1 MHPYLHSPDRLRQF
15 VAAAAL
21 ALAAFPLQAQN
32 PAAPAAAGGG
42 RAGGGRGG
50 GGAGAMSAAQS
61 AMVTGIDSLVQAR
74 LAAFTEA
81 RNALLQASLRVPA
94 DPAAIR
100 SQSEALAAAELA
112 LANARAGAFV
122 LAQDSADRLN
132 AAQIQALV
140 TTASAG
146 GPLVAAAPAA
156 GGGGRGGGGGGP
168 QLSDPAYANFDAIFP
183 KSDPVKA
190 QTPEQELK
198 EFILQPGYKMELVL
212 SERDD
217 VKEPAAIAFDGNGR
231 MFVVEIRGY
240 MLTIDAQHQREPNG
254 RISLHED
261 TNNDGV
267 YDKHSVFV
275 DNLVFPRF
283 VTPFGPNAILT
294 METDQDEVW
303 KYTDTNNDGK
313 ADKKELFTTGLG
325 RTGNVEHQQSFL
337 TWTMDNWMYSTYNAV
352 RVRWTPNGVLRE
364 ATGAHGGQWGVTQDN
379 DGKQWVQGGASGLP
393 SYFQFPT
400 VYGNINVGT
409 QWDNEFTIPWGAPIR
424 LADMQPGLSSV
435 RMPDGTLNRV
445 TGAAG
450 NDIVRG
456 HKMPADLQGEYI
468 YGEPVARIVRRV
480 HPTVSEGV
488 TTLANAYKWNEFV
501 KSTDPLFRPV
511 DMATAPD
518 GTLYVVDMYRGI
530 IQESQWSAPIGTY
543 LRARVDQY
551 QLDKLHSMGRVW
563 RLSYES
569 LGRDKTLPR
578 MNTQTAAQLVAN
590 LSHPNGWWRDTA
602 QQLLILKQDKS
613 VVPALKK
620 LVNTKENVLARFH
633 ALWTLEGLGSLD
645 AALTRQLL
653 ADPEPRMRSQ
663 AIRASETL
671 YKGGDKSFG
680 ADYAKLA
687 KDADVNVSIQALLTM
702 NVLKVPETATV
713 AKAVQDAN
721 KARGIQSVATFIL
734 NPAGAGGGRGGAG
747 AAPNLGA
754 NQASYDRG
762 QAIFASLCV
771 ECHGAN
777 GLGAPK
783 PDGNGTMAPP
793 LAGSARVL
801 GHRDYVLNVLLK
813 GLTGPIPGTTFSD
826 IMVPMGAGQTDQWVA
841 DVATYIRNSFGNS
854 AAAVFPD
861 QVAKVKAASASR
873 TQPWTFAELD
883 PRIPDQLTNFG
894 DWTLTASSNPAG
906 VRAAVTSFTTWSA
919 QPQAGGSNWFQI
931 EMPVAANVA
940 ELQFNV
946 SAGGGGRGGAG
957 GRGGGAVAAAAPGDD
972 LPVALPAVAPAANAP
987 AAAPA
992 VAGGRAFRIEVSSN
1006 GTSWTTAAQADG
1018 RDGPNAIALA
1028 TSGPVK
1034 FVKITQ
1040 TAGPANLA
1048 IGALRLFEAP
1058 AAR

>member
-1 MHPYLHSPDRLRQF
+1 MHSNLHPSSARLRPLF
-15 VAAAAL
+15 VAGALVLAAL
-21 ALAAFPLQAQN
+21 PALAQN
-32 PAAPAAAGGG
+32 PAAPAPGGARG
-42 RAGGGRGG
+42 GGGRGG
-50 GGAGAMSAAQS
+50 GGAAQGALSAAQS
-61 AMVTGIDSLVQAR
+61 TMIAGIDALVQAK
-74 LAAFTEA
+74 LAAATDA
-81 RNALLQASLRVPA
+81 RSTLTRASLTAPANPA
-94 DPAAIR
+94 DVRSAA
-100 SQSEALAAAELA
+100 EALAAAELA
-112 LANARAGAFV
+112 LANARASAFV
-122 LAQDSADRLN
+122 LAQDSADRLTP
-132 AAQIQALV
+132 AQVQSIIGTAGNGGALI
-140 TTASAG
+140 
-146 GPLVAAAPAA
+146 AAAPA
-156 GGGGRGGGGGGP
+156 GGRGGGGGGP

-190 QTPEQELK
+190 QTPEEELK

-212 SERDD
+212 SERDGI
-217 VKEPAAIAFDGNGR
+217 KEPAAIAFDGNGR
-231 MFVVEIRGY
+231 MFVLEIRGY
-240 MLTIDAQHQREPNG
+240 MLTINAASQRDPNG

-294 METDQDEVW
+294 METDQDELW
-303 KYTDTNNDGK
+303 KYTDTNNDGV
-313 ADKKELFTTGLG
+313 ADKKELMTTGLG
-325 RTGNVEHQQSFL
+325 RTGNVEHQQAFM

-352 RVRWTPNGVLRE
+352 RVRWTPNGFLRE

-409 QWDNEFTIPWGAPIR
+409 QWDNDFTIPWGAPVRI
-424 LADMQPGLSSV
+424 ADMQPGLSSV

-445 TGAAG
+445 TGSAG

-456 HKMPADLQGEYI
+456 HKMPADMQGEYL

-480 HPTVSEGV
+480 HPTVTEGV
-488 TTLANAYKWNEFV
+488 TTLNNAYKWNEFI

-518 GTLYVVDMYRGI
+518 GSVYIVDMYRGI

-551 QLDKLHSMGRVW
+551 QLDKLHSMGRIW
-563 RLSYES
+563 RLTYEP
-569 LGRDKTLPR
+569 LGRDKTMPK
-578 MNTQTAAQLVAN
+578 MNSQSAAQLVAN

-620 LVNTKENVLARFH
+620 IVASKENTLARFH
-633 ALWTLEGLGSLD
+633 ALWTLEGIGSLD
-645 AALTRQLL
+645 AKLARDLL
-653 ADPEPRMRSQ
+653 KDSEPRMRSQ

-680 ADYAKLA
+680 ADYATLA
-687 KDADVNVSIQALLTM
+687 KDADTNVSIQALLTM
-702 NVLKVPETATV
+702 NTLKVPEAVAV
-713 AKAVQDAN
+713 AKVVQDSN
-721 KARGIQSVATFIL
+721 KARGAQVVSSYVL
-734 NPAGAGGGRGGAG
+734 NPPAAGGGRGGA
-747 AAPNLGA
+747 APANLGA
-754 NQASYDRG
+754 AQASYDRG
-762 QAIFASLCV
+762 QAIYASICI

-783 PDGNGTMAPP
+783 PGTTGTMAPA
-793 LAGSARVL
+793 LAGSARVS

-813 GLTGPIPGTTFSD
+813 GLTGPIPGTSFND
-826 IMVPMGAGQTDQWVA
+826 IMVPMGSQTDQWIA
-841 DVATYIRNSFGNS
+841 DVSTYIRNSFGNLS
-854 AAAVFPD
+854 AAITPD
-861 QVAKVKAASASR
+861 QVAKVRAATASR
-873 TQPWTFAELD
+873 TTSWTFAEIE
-883 PRIPDQLTNFG
+883 PRIPDQLINFG

-906 VRAAVTSFTTWSA
+906 VRAAVTTFTSWSA
-919 QPQAGGSNWFQI
+919 NTQGQQGNTWFQI
-931 EMPVAANVA
+931 EMPVAASVS

-946 SAGGGGRGGAG
+946 SAGGAGGRGAGGGRGGPVA
-957 GRGGGAVAAAAPGDD
+957 AVAPGDELPVAVPAAAAP
-972 LPVALPAVAPAANAP
+972 ANPGA
-987 AAAPA
+987 
-992 VAGGRAFRIEVSSN
+992 RAFRVEVSAN
-1006 GTSWTTAAQADG
+1006 GTTWTTAAQVEG
-1018 RDGPNAIALA
+1018 RDGPNAVAINA
-1028 TSGPVK
+1028 SSPVK

-1048 IGALRLFEAP
+1048 IGALRLFDNP

>member
-1 MHPYLHSPDRLRQF
+1 MHSNLHSSPDRIRQF

-32 PAAPAAAGGG
+32 PAAPAA
-42 RAGGGRGG
+42 GGGRGG
-50 GGAGAMSAAQS
+50 GGAAMSAAQT
-61 AMVTGIDSLVQAR
+61 AMVTGIDSLVQAK

-81 RNALLQASLRVPA
+81 RNALLQASLQLPA
-94 DPAAIR
+94 DPATLR
-100 SQSEALAAAELA
+100 SRAEALAAAELA
-112 LANARAGAFV
+112 LASARAGAFV
-122 LAQDSADRLN
+122 LGQDSADRLS
-132 AAQIQALV
+132 AAQVQTLV

-146 GPLVAAAPAA
+146 GALVAAAPAA
-156 GGGGRGGGGGGP
+156 GGGGRAGGGGP

-198 EFILQPGYKMELVL
+198 EFILQPGYKMDLVL

-217 VKEPAAIAFDGNGR
+217 VKEPAAVSFDGNGR
-231 MFVVEIRGY
+231 MFVLEIRGY

-294 METDQDEVW
+294 METDQDELW

-313 ADKKELFTTGLG
+313 ADKKELMTTGLG
-325 RTGNVEHQQSFL
+325 RTGNVEHQQAFM

-352 RVRWTPNGVLRE
+352 RVRWTPNGFLRE
-364 ATGAHGGQWGVTQDN
+364 ATGSHGGQWGVTQDN
-379 DGKQWVQGGASGLP
+379 DGKQWVQGGASGTP

-409 QWDNEFTIPWGAPIR
+409 QWDNDFTIPWGAPIR
-424 LADMQPGLSSV
+424 IADMQPGLSSV

-445 TGAAG
+445 TGSAG

-456 HKMPADLQGEYI
+456 HKMPADLQGEYL
-468 YGEPVARIVRRV
+468 YGEPVARIVRRI
-480 HPTVSEGV
+480 HPTVTEGV
-488 TTLANAYKWNEFV
+488 TTLANAYKWNEFI

-518 GTLYVVDMYRGI
+518 GTVYIVDMYRGI

-569 LGRDKTLPR
+569 LGRDKTVPR
-578 MNTQTAAQLVAN
+578 MNTQTAAQLVGN

-620 LVNTKENVLARFH
+620 LVNTKENLLARFH
-633 ALWTLEGLGSLD
+633 ALWTLEGLGALD
-645 AALTRQLL
+645 AALTREMMKD
-653 ADPEPRMRSQ
+653 AEPRMRSQ

-671 YKGGDKSFG
+671 YKGGDKSFA

-702 NVLKVPETATV
+702 NVLKVPDANTV
-713 AKAVQDAN
+713 AKAAQDAN
-721 KARGIQSVATFIL
+721 KARGVQVVANYIL
-734 NPAGAGGGRGGAG
+734 NPNAAGGGRGGA

-754 NQASYDRG
+754 NQASFDRG
-762 QAIFASLCV
+762 QAVYASLCI
-771 ECHGAN
+771 ECHGPA

-783 PDGNGTMAPP
+783 PDGNGTMAPA
-793 LAGSARVL
+793 LAGNPRVQ
-801 GHRDYVLNVLLK
+801 GHRDYVLSVLLK
-813 GLTGPIPGTTFSD
+813 GMTGPIPGTTFND

-841 DVATYIRNSFGNS
+841 DVATYIRNSFGNT
-854 AAAVFPD
+854 APAVFPE
-861 QVAKVKAASASR
+861 QVAKVKAAVASR
-873 TQPWTFAELD
+873 TTPWTFAELD
-883 PRIPDQLTNFG
+883 ARIPDQLTNFG

-919 QPQAGGSNWFQI
+919 QPQAGASTWFQI

-940 ELQFNV
+940 ELQFNL

-957 GRGGGAVAAAAPGDD
+957 GRGGGAVAAAAPAED
-972 LPVALPAVAPAANAP
+972 LPVALPAVAQAANAAP
-987 AAAPA
+987 AAPGA
-992 VAGGRAFRIEVSSN
+992 RAFRIEVSAN
-1006 GTSWTTAAQADG
+1006 GTSWTTAAQAEG

-1028 TSGPVK
+1028 TTGPIK

-1040 TAGPANLA
+1040 TSGAASLA
-1048 IGALRLFEAP
+1048 IGALRLFETP

>member
-1 MHPYLHSPDRLRQF
+1 
-15 VAAAAL
+15 
-21 ALAAFPLQAQN
+21 
-32 PAAPAAAGGG
+32 
-42 RAGGGRGG
+42 
-50 GGAGAMSAAQS
+50 MSAAQS
-61 AMVTGIDSLVQAR
+61 AMVSGIDSLVQAK
-74 LAAFTEA
+74 LTAFTEA
-81 RNALLQASLRVPA
+81 RAALLQASLQQPSNPA
-94 DPAAIR
+94 TIR
-100 SQSEALAAAELA
+100 TRAEALAAAELA
-112 LANARAGAFV
+112 LANARASAFN
-122 LAQDSADRLN
+122 LAQDSADRLTP
-132 AAQIQALV
+132 AQVQALV
-140 TTASAG
+140 TTASSG
-146 GPLVAAAPAA
+146 GSLVAPAPAA
-156 GGGGRGGGGGGP
+156 GGGGRGAGAGGP

-212 SERDD
+212 SDRDD
-217 VKEPAAIAFDGNGR
+217 IKEPTAVSFDGNGR
-231 MFVVEIRGY
+231 MFVLEDRGY
-240 MLTIDAQHQREPNG
+240 MLTIDAAHQREPNG

-261 TNNDGV
+261 LNNDGI
-267 YDKHSVFV
+267 YEKHSVFV

-303 KYTDTNNDGK
+303 KYTDTNGDGK

-364 ATGAHGGQWGVTQDN
+364 PTGAHGGQWGVTQDN
-379 DGKQWVQGGASGLP
+379 DGKQWVQSGASGTP
-393 SYFQFPT
+393 AYFQFPT
-400 VYGNINVGT
+400 VYGNISVGA
-409 QWDNEFTIPWGAPIR
+409 QWDNDFTIPWGAPIR
-424 LADMQPGLSSV
+424 IADMQPGLSSV

-445 TGAAG
+445 TGSAG

-456 HKMPADLQGEYI
+456 HKMPADLQGEYL
-468 YGEPVARIVRRV
+468 YGEPVARIVRRI
-480 HPTVSEGV
+480 HPTVTEGV
-488 TTLANAYKWNEFV
+488 TTLANAYKWNEFI

-518 GTLYVVDMYRGI
+518 GTVYIVDMYRGI

-569 LGRDKTLPR
+569 LGRDKTVPR

-602 QQLLILKQDKS
+602 QQLLILKQDKT
-613 VVPALKK
+613 VVPALQK
-620 LVNTKENVLARFH
+620 LATATSKDALLSRFH

-645 AALTRQLL
+645 AKLVRQLL
-653 ADPEPRMRSQ
+653 SDPEPRMRSQ

-687 KDADVNVSIQALLTM
+687 KDADVNVSIQAMLTM
-702 NVLKVPETATV
+702 NTLKVPEAAAV
-713 AKAVQDAN
+713 AKAVGDAN
-721 KARGIQSVATFIL
+721 KARGIQVVSAYVQ
-734 NPAGAGGGRGGAG
+734 NPGAGGGGRGGGA

-754 NQASYDRG
+754 NQASFDRG

-783 PDGNGTMAPP
+783 PDGNGTLAPA
-793 LAGSARVL
+793 LAGSPRVQ

-813 GLTGPIPGTTFSD
+813 GLTGPIPGTTFRD

-841 DVATYIRNSFGNS
+841 DVATYIRNSFGNT
-854 AAAVFPD
+854 APAVTAD
-861 QVAKVKAASASR
+861 QVAKLKAASASR
-873 TQPWTFAELD
+873 NQPWTFAELE
-883 PRIPDQLTNFG
+883 PRIPDQLINFG
-894 DWTLTASSNPAG
+894 DWTLTASSNPAAT
-906 VRAAVTSFTTWSA
+906 RAAVTTFTTWSA

-931 EMPVAANVA
+931 EMPVAASV
-940 ELQFNV
+940 
-946 SAGGGGRGGAG
+946 
-957 GRGGGAVAAAAPGDD
+957 
-972 LPVALPAVAPAANAP
+972 
-987 AAAPA
+987 
-992 VAGGRAFRIEVSSN
+992 
-1006 GTSWTTAAQADG
+1006 
-1018 RDGPNAIALA
+1018 
-1028 TSGPVK
+1028 
-1034 FVKITQ
+1034 
-1040 TAGPANLA
+1040 
-1048 IGALRLFEAP
+1048 
-1058 AAR
+1058 